1 MSKRIMQENLE
12 QCLQLSEQE
21 LDSVVGGAVP
31 QKSPI
36 GSRNKGSFSPPL
48 PRPGGGVAAST
59 AEEAAAAAALIA
71 GFLV

>member
-1 MSKRIMQENLE
+1 MSERIMQENLE

-48 PRPGGGVAAST
+48 PRPGGGVGASLTPAEVAAV
-59 AEEAAAAAALIA
+59 IA
-71 GFLV
+71 GLIS